1 MADEITR
8 AGPTNGLGGKED
20 VETLE
25 RQPYDRSQQFANARA
40 MDSQHR
46 ARVEKSLKRKL
57 DARCSLFIF
66 LYIMNYL
73 DRNNIAAARLKG
85 LQSDLRLD
93 NTQYSTCLSILYVG
107 YILMQVP
114 SNILIN
120 RISRP
125 SIYIGCAM
133 LVWGVVSTLSGITT
147 NFTGMVLTRFFLG
160 FIEAAFLPGAL
171 MILSKWYTR
180 RELTTRN
187 AVLFCGNLIS
197 NAFSALIGA
206 GVLSNM
212 QGVLGHAAWR
222 WLFWIEGAITMAFA
236 ISSAFILP
244 DLPHNSRGFTAEELE
259 VAQLRMLEDVGEAD
273 EDSAGQGVFAGFNM
287 AIKDVKIYV
296 MSITFTAYVVG
307 LSFNAFFPT
316 LTGTLGFDYVPTLLM
331 SAPPWVFSCIM
342 SLINAWHA
350 DRTGEKFWH
359 IVGPICVGLVG
370 FIISMSTLNTA
381 ARYVALFLQAS
392 SYAGF
397 IVFYSWISSTFPR
410 PPAKRA
416 VAIAFINAF
425 SQLGNVAGSY
435 VWNLSDNGYRKSYGI
450 VLSMFG
456 VTILGCFMI
465 RMMLIRLN
473 KQLEQGETAWE
484 TQPDVAQHTAEMENM
499 DSPEEAHKMVKGF
512 RYLWNDI
519 IAGLALLH
527 VCSADRTYR
536 SRPDLAPP
544 HLSITVATSS
554 QVEQG
559 YLFIAPYSGKFQGT
573 PQSGPYIVDNSG
585 DLVWSGYGD
594 FGPTTANFQPARWNG
609 QDVLFGYEGT
619 LNPLKGHGHGHHKI
633 VDQHYQTIHE
643 VRSAGHYLSD
653 MHEFNVVNEKTVL
666 VGSYTPRE
674 IDLSPYGGD
683 ENQTWIIEYILQ
695 ELDIGTGE
703 ILFEWHSL
711 DHTSPQES
719 TLPLGSQAGSGD
731 NSSTAWDYLHVNS
744 ITKGEDGH
752 YLISARSA
760 STLYKLNGTDGSVI
774 WRLGGK
780 SSDFALG
787 LGVEFAFQHHARYFF
802 GVLDTISFFD
812 NSAGAGSAGKIIT
825 LDFDK
830 WTATLKQGFY
840 PPHPIF
846 ALSQGSTQILPNGN
860 ALVNWGSA
868 DQITEFNSK
877 GDVLFHAYLE
887 SGMRQQYT
895 QNYRAFRGNW
905 TGISPE
911 TPAVATEQGEDGKMT
926 VWVSWNGDTSTAVWR
941 IWWSTALN
949 LKSQDVPRQGFET
962 RYEILGDAQVHN
974 VYVEALDKEGKVL
987 AVACMRMPKKAV
999 TNNLPNAWLQH
1010 KLRKRLV
1017 HLRMRGWSKAQALG
1031 ENVPREELDIFL
1043 TAAVTKHSQD

>member
-1 MADEITR
+1 MMR
-8 AGPTNGLGGKED
+8 
-20 VETLE
+20 TL
-25 RQPYDRSQQFANARA
+25 
-40 MDSQHR
+40 
-46 ARVEKSLKRKL
+46 K
-57 DARCSLFIF
+57 
-66 LYIMNYL
+66 
-73 DRNNIAAARLKG
+73 
-85 LQSDLRLD
+85 
-93 NTQYSTCLSILYVG
+93 
-107 YILMQVP
+107 
-114 SNILIN
+114 
-120 RISRP
+120 
-125 SIYIGCAM
+125 
-133 LVWGVVSTLSGITT
+133 
-147 NFTGMVLTRFFLG
+147 
-160 FIEAAFLPGAL
+160 
-171 MILSKWYTR
+171 
-180 RELTTRN
+180 
-187 AVLFCGNLIS
+187 
-197 NAFSALIGA
+197 
-206 GVLSNM
+206 
-212 QGVLGHAAWR
+212 
-222 WLFWIEGAITMAFA
+222 
-236 ISSAFILP
+236 
-244 DLPHNSRGFTAEELE
+244 
-259 VAQLRMLEDVGEAD
+259 
-273 EDSAGQGVFAGFNM
+273 
-287 AIKDVKIYV
+287 
-296 MSITFTAYVVG
+296 
-307 LSFNAFFPT
+307 
-316 LTGTLGFDYVPTLLM
+316 
-331 SAPPWVFSCIM
+331 
-342 SLINAWHA
+342 
-350 DRTGEKFWH
+350 
-359 IVGPICVGLVG
+359 
-370 FIISMSTLNTA
+370 
-381 ARYVALFLQAS
+381 
-392 SYAGF
+392 
-397 IVFYSWISSTFPR
+397 
-410 PPAKRA
+410 
-416 VAIAFINAF
+416 
-425 SQLGNVAGSY
+425 
-435 VWNLSDNGYRKSYGI
+435 
-450 VLSMFG
+450 
-456 VTILGCFMI
+456 
-465 RMMLIRLN
+465 
-473 KQLEQGETAWE
+473 
-484 TQPDVAQHTAEMENM
+484 
-499 DSPEEAHKMVKGF
+499 
-512 RYLWNDI
+512 WNDI

-544 HLSITVATSS
+544 HLNITVATSS

-683 ENQTWIIEYILQ
+683 ENQTWLIEYILQ

-787 LGVEFAFQHHARYFF
+787 PGVEFAFQHHARYFF

-812 NSAGAGSAGKIIT
+812 NSAGVGSAGKIIT

-846 ALSQGSTQILPNGN
+846 AFSQGSTQILPNGN

-911 TPAVATEQGEDGKMT
+911 TPAVATEQGEDRKTT

-962 RYEILGDAQVHN
+962 RYEIQGNAQVHN
-974 VYVEALDKEGKVL
+974 VYVEALDKIGKVL
-987 AVACMRMPKKAV
+987 
-999 TNNLPNAWLQH
+999 
-1010 KLRKRLV
+1010 
-1017 HLRMRGWSKAQALG
+1017 SKS
-1031 ENVPREELDIFL
+1031 ESTRVSL
-1043 TAAVTKHSQD
+1043 TQSDRITSGDTPSRIGQKVLNSFQI